1 MYWLANPGQFV
12 RFARQ
17 VTPWIVGLAL
27 VLLSCGLILALWISP
42 PDYRQGEM
50 VRVMYVHVPAAW
62 MALMVYAGMVVGAV
76 VGLVWRHPL
85 ADLMVLAAA
94 PVGAS
99 FTLLCLVTGSLW
111 GAPTWGTWWIWD
123 ARLTSVLILLFLYL
137 GYMALVRAFDDPTR
151 AARVSNILVVVGAIN
166 LPVIKFSVDWWHTL
180 HQPASISVLRGIRI
194 DPSMLTPLMVM
205 MAGFIAYTAALLLI
219 RLRSEITA
227 RKLQCAVFTKGVE
240 CERDIRPTGARSSDN
255 FQ

>member
-1 MYWLANPGQFV
+1 MYWLANPGRFV

-17 VTPWIVGLAL
+17 VTPWVVGLTL
-27 VLLSCGLILALWISP
+27 VLLGWGLILALWVSP

-62 MALMVYAGMVVGAV
+62 MSLLIYAGMVLGAV
-76 VGLVWRHPL
+76 VGLVFRHTL
-85 ADLMVLAAA
+85 ADLAVLAAA

-99 FTLLCLVTGSLW
+99 FTLLCLATGSLW

-137 GYMALVRAFDDPTR
+137 GYMALARAFDDPERATR
-151 AARVSNILVVVGAIN
+151 ASNILVVIGAIN

-194 DPSMLTPLMVM
+194 DPSMLVPLMVM
-205 MAGFIAYTAALLLI
+205 MAGFVAYTAALLLI
-219 RLRSEITA
+219 RLRSEIIA
-227 RKLQCAVFTKGVE
+227 RKLQCVIFTRE
-240 CERDIRPTGARSSDN
+240 
-255 FQ
+255 